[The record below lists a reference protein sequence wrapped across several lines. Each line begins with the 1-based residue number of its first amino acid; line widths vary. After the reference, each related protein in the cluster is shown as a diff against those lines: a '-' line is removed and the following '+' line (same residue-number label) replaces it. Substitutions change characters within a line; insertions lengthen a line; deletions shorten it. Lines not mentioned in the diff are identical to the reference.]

1 MNKTFS
7 MAHIRQTRLGNRF
20 LKNKFQAN
28 KTAYLKQGSCCIF
41 IRRKTK
47 RDYYGNSNKRGIID
61 NKCFRETIKLFFF

>member
-28 KTAYLKQGSCCIF
+28 KTAY
-41 IRRKTK
+41 
-47 RDYYGNSNKRGIID
+47 
-61 NKCFRETIKLFFF
+61 